1 MINFEKV
8 RWQNLLST
16 GNVFTEVLL
25 NKSKSTLIVGNNGC
39 GKSSMLDALHFALFG
54 KPFRNI
60 NKPQLINSITNKNL
74 LVEVEFTTNNK
85 HYLVRRGIKPNR
97 FEIYQN
103 EKLVNESSNVYDYQ
117 EYLEKS
123 ILKFNSKTFKQIV
136 VLGSADYVPF
146 MQLNS
151 QSRRDVIEDLL
162 DIQIFT
168 TMSLLLRDKAS
179 SNKTLLSAAE
189 YELRLL
195 EEKIKIHRDNAIKIQ
210 ESIDRQNQERSK
222 EVRELLDSIEQLKID
237 QQQLQA
243 ELSQLSALEQT
254 KQKLTNK
261 IAAARD
267 FLFKYN
273 KTVARIDKDISF
285 YEHTENCPTCRQQID
300 QSFKSGKI
308 DEFVDSKAQLEKTKI
323 DADNAITKIQEQ
335 LKDTDSRLEYFA
347 QVKTKLNTIENNIT
361 VNSRLIADI
370 ERQIKASVQQDNTAE
385 ETQKIIKQL
394 QQDLVGVKQ
403 TKQQLDVQRNII
415 NISQTL
421 LKDGGIKSKIIKQ
434 YVPIIN
440 KLINKY
446 LAALDFF
453 VNFEIDESFNEKI
466 KSRYRDEFTYSSF
479 SEGEK
484 LKIDLALMMTWR
496 AVAKMRNSAAT
507 NLLIMDEIFDSSLD
521 ATGTEEL
528 LRILD
533 DLGESTNVFV
543 ISHKGESL
551 YDKFHSVIRFEK
563 HNNFSRIAKTA

>member
-222 EVRELLDSIEQLKID
+222 EVRELLDSIEQLKIE

-243 ELSQLSALEQT
+243 ELSQLSTLEQT

-308 DEFVDSKAQLEKTKI
+308 DEFVDSRVQLEKTKI

-335 LKDTDSRLEYFA
+335 LKDTDSRLDYFA